1 MDYLEGENITVEV
14 GRKAVRVCNWGSQ
27 PFTRV
32 PRKDGS
38 FAWISNGF
46 QCVTKEAGL
55 QLLGETRVD
64 QENGPALFRFSV
76 IGQAHAVGEWRANPT
91 AALDNVHAMVKNAKH
106 RVGANGN
113 VVIGITYDN
122 LQLRINELR
131 IANAQV
137 ERLHAPPKVRRS
149 RPVKV
154 PPRRRSSRFS
164 LQVREVVKTKP
175 MTMPQIPGRR
185 PRSMTMMGEDDFAML
200 DLPQT
205 TVGVKRQRVIVEDE
219 EEGPLVFDFP
229 EIEDV
234 TEPPKDLIFVWNDGM
249 PLKTDEDE
257 EIFSNIPL
265 FDCDVDILTSDL
277 GLSDSGLEPLY
288 PPHLFSSKL
297 DEKVQDNEMV
307 VVGEKKEF
315 LCESSNSGMFDC
327 TSADDLLQAND
338 EWWDDL

>member
-1 MDYLEGENITVEV
+1 MDRL
-14 GRKAVRVCNWGSQ
+14 
-27 PFTRV
+27 F
-32 PRKDGS
+32 
-38 FAWISNGF
+38 
-46 QCVTKEAGL
+46 
-55 QLLGETRVD
+55 
-64 QENGPALFRFSV
+64 FRFSV

-91 AALDNVHAMVKNAKH
+91 AALDNVHALVKNAKH

-122 LQLRINELR
+122 LQRRINELR
-131 IANAQV
+131 QAQV
-137 ERLHAPPKVRRS
+137 QMHAPQKVRRS

-164 LQVREVVKTKP
+164 VQGREVVKTKP
-175 MTMPQIPGRR
+175 TTIMPQILGSR
-185 PRSMTMMGEDDFAML
+185 PRSMTMMGENDFDML

-205 TVGVKRQRVIVEDE
+205 TTVDVKRERIIDDDE
-219 EEGPLVFDFP
+219 EEEPLVFDFP
-229 EIEDV
+229 EIEE
-234 TEPPKDLIFVWNDGM
+234 EPPKGLIFVWNEGM
-249 PLKTDEDE
+249 PLNTDEDEDE

-265 FDCDVDILTSDL
+265 FECDVDVLTSDL
-277 GLSDSGLEPLY
+277 GLGDSGLEPLY
-288 PPHLFSSKL
+288 PPHLISSKL
-297 DEKVQDNEMV
+297 DGKMSEEEMV

>member
-14 GRKAVRVCNWGSQ
+14 GRKAVRVCSWGSQ
-27 PFTRV
+27 PFARV
-32 PRKDGS
+32 LRKDGS

-46 QCVTKEAGL
+46 QCITKEAGL

-64 QENGPALFRFSV
+64 QENGSAFFRFSV

-91 AALDNVHAMVKNAKH
+91 AALDNVHALVKNAKH

-122 LQLRINELR
+122 LQRRINELR
-131 IANAQV
+131 QAQV
-137 ERLHAPPKVRRS
+137 QVHASQQKVRRS

-164 LQVREVVKTKP
+164 GKGREVVKTKP
-175 MTMPQIPGRR
+175 QILGNR
-185 PRSMTMMGEDDFAML
+185 PRSMTMMGENDFDML

-205 TVGVKRQRVIVEDE
+205 TTMDVKRQRIIDDE
-219 EEGPLVFDFP
+219 EEEPLVFDFP
-229 EIEDV
+229 EMDE
-234 TEPPKDLIFVWNDGM
+234 EPPKGLIFVWNDGM
-249 PLKTDEDE
+249 PLNTDEDE
-257 EIFSNIPL
+257 EIFSTIPL
-265 FDCDVDILTSDL
+265 FECDVDVLTSDL
-277 GLSDSGLEPLY
+277 GLGDSGLEPLY
-288 PPHLFSSKL
+288 PPHLISSKL
-297 DEKVQDNEMV
+297 DGKMSEEEMEM
-307 VVGEKKEF
+307 VGEKKEF